1 MRRVE
6 RTSSLFKATFLTGVL
21 MLVACTRHQAAT
33 LFPNGDD
40 WLRWNEFE
48 KEQYVSAYVEG
59 ISEGFRNGCE
69 AAVEVMLPQAD
80 GQKFLD
86 SNAQCIEHAP
96 FSGRD
101 LNVFVPSVTLF
112 FQRYPEHRHQ
122 RNLGVSEVLRRLD
135 AGKTVEQI
143 HVEFSPRS

>member
-1 MRRVE
+1 M
-6 RTSSLFKATFLTGVL
+6 LT
-21 MLVACTRHQAAT
+21 ACTRHQSAT

-59 ISEGFRNGCE
+59 INEGFRDGCE
-69 AAVEVMLPQAD
+69 AALEATLPPAD
-80 GQKFLD
+80 GQKLLD
-86 SNAQCIEHAP
+86 ANARCTEHAP

-101 LNVFVPSVTLF
+101 LNAFVPSVTLF
-112 FQRYPEHRHQ
+112 FQRYPEHRQQ